1 MILPYKR
8 EKRKGWSFTLIELLV
23 VVAII
28 AILAGLLLPILNS
41 AREKGL
47 TMSCLSNLKQVGT
60 ALSSYAADN
69 NGRVVTIIYASAVPF
84 YYEAWGNPGAYG
96 GALVYLTETGYLPSL
111 RADKGGGVHVLSR
124 KYVTICSSFGTS
136 WPDAN
141 APYRTGG
148 SYGQNK
154 AVAKTLVGGDDASLR
169 PLDALK
175 RPSSRFFFGDGRNP
189 PGIAYYSDGA
199 TVNMGASM
207 SAIAYPHQNRSTNL
221 LFCDGHVENRKFSS
235 VGVPNNPGNEVS
247 YNGNVEAGKDPD
259 VSKCPNPW

>member
-84 YYEAWGNPGAYG
+84 
-96 GALVYLTETGYLPSL
+96 
-111 RADKGGGVHVLSR
+111 
-124 KYVTICSSFGTS
+124 
-136 WPDAN
+136 
-141 APYRTGG
+141 
-148 SYGQNK
+148 
-154 AVAKTLVGGDDASLR
+154 
-169 PLDALK
+169 
-175 RPSSRFFFGDGRNP
+175 
-189 PGIAYYSDGA
+189 
-199 TVNMGASM
+199 
-207 SAIAYPHQNRSTNL
+207 
-221 LFCDGHVENRKFSS
+221 
-235 VGVPNNPGNEVS
+235 
-247 YNGNVEAGKDPD
+247 
-259 VSKCPNPW
+259 